1 MQMTS
6 EACLSKPAENARLR
20 LGDGGASGDHAKEYL
35 RKHQQAPL
43 QIGEA
48 PSLKLRLVVV
58 IPCRDEPD
66 LLTTLK
72 DLRRC
77 RDPGCAVEIIAV
89 LNASERDP
97 EEVRA
102 RNRATRREITAW
114 LETRSGDPCFRVHAI
129 EFDALPHRHAGVGL
143 ARKLGMDE
151 AVARLAASG
160 AGDGIIAALDADCR
174 VDESYL
180 AAIVEHFDA
189 HADSPACSIYFEHSL
204 TGDLSEAH
212 YAAITDYE
220 LYLRYY
226 RQGLAYAVHPCAHY
240 TVGSC
245 MAVRADAYSR
255 QGGMNR
261 RKGAEDFYFL
271 NKLMLLGNFT
281 EVRTTT
287 VMPSARVSHRVP
299 FGTGRAVRDAL
310 ENPCA
315 SLEVYAP
322 RVFDDLAAL
331 VSRVDGLREAP
342 PAVMDELPRVM
353 GEFLIKQGV
362 DDKINEIR
370 GNTATKASFRRRFFR
385 WFDGFQAL
393 KFVRYASEH
402 AYPRVA
408 VRTAAL
414 ELLRR
419 QAMISEQSE
428 PRLGAAALLEH
439 YRLMDRQG
447 RRMAPA
453 A

>member
-1 MQMTS
+1 MQMTLK
-6 EACLSKPAENARLR
+6 ARLPKLAENARLQ
-20 LGDGGASGDHAKEYL
+20 LPDGGASRDYAKEYL

-43 QIGEA
+43 QIGEV
-48 PSLKLRLVVV
+48 PSSELRLVVV

-72 DLRRC
+72 DLRC
-77 RDPGCAVEIIAV
+77 CPDPGCAVEIIAV

-102 RNRATRREITAW
+102 RNHQTRREISGW
-114 LETRSGDPCFRVHAI
+114 RETWSDGRRFRVHAI
-129 EFDALPHRHAGVGL
+129 QFDALPARHAGVGL

-160 AGDGIIAALDADCR
+160 AGNGIIAALDADCR
-174 VDESYL
+174 CEESYL
-180 AAIVEHFDA
+180 AAIVEHFDG
-189 HADSPACSIYFEHSL
+189 HRDSPACGIYFEHPL
-204 TGDLSEAH
+204 KGGLSEAH

-226 RQGLAYAVHPCAHY
+226 RHGLAYAGHPCAHY

-245 MAVRADAYSR
+245 MAVRAEAYAR

-299 FGTGRAVRDAL
+299 FGTGRAVREAM
-310 ENPCA
+310 EKPCGG
-315 SLEVYAP
+315 LEVYAP
-322 RVFDDLAAL
+322 PVFDELSAL
-331 VSRVDGLREAP
+331 VSRVDGLRNTPA
-342 PAVMDELPRVM
+342 AVMDELPEVI
-353 GEFLIKQGV
+353 GEFLLKQGV
-362 DDKINEIR
+362 DDKLEEIR
-370 GNTATKASFRRRFFR
+370 GNTATKASFRQRFFR
-385 WFDGFQAL
+385 WFNGFQAL
-393 KFVRYASEH
+393 KFVRYATRH

-408 VRTAAL
+408 VQAAAF

-419 QAMISEQSE
+419 QATVSEDARS
-428 PRLGAAALLEH
+428 RLDARALLEH

-447 RRMAPA
+447 RRMVPA

>member
-1 MQMTS
+1 MTLK
-6 EACLSKPAENARLR
+6 ARLPKLAENARLQLR
-20 LGDGGASGDHAKEYL
+20 EKGASADYAKEYL

-48 PSLKLRLVVV
+48 PSPELRLVVV

-66 LLTTLK
+66 LLTTLE

-77 RDPGCAVEIIAV
+77 SGPGCGVEIIIV
-89 LNASERDP
+89 LNASERDA

-102 RNRATRREITAW
+102 RNHETRRQITAW
-114 LETRSGDPCFRVHAI
+114 RAIRPDGPRFRVHAI
-129 EFDALPHRHAGVGL
+129 QFDALPARHAGVGL

-160 AGDGIIAALDADCR
+160 AGKGIIAALDADCR
-174 VDESYL
+174 CEESYL
-180 AAIVEHFDA
+180 AAIVEHFDG
-189 HADSPACSIYFEHSL
+189 HRDSPACGIHFEHPL
-204 TGDLSEAH
+204 EGGLSEAH

-226 RQGLAYAVHPCAHY
+226 RHGLAYAGHPCAHY

-245 MAVRADAYSR
+245 MAVRAEAYTR

-287 VMPSARVSHRVP
+287 VMPSPRVSHRVP
-299 FGTGRAVRDAL
+299 FGTGRAVRDAI
-310 ENPCA
+310 ERP
-315 SLEVYAP
+315 SPGLEVYAP
-322 RVFDDLAAL
+322 RVFDELAVL
-331 VSRVDGLREAP
+331 VSRVDGLRHT
-342 PAVMDELPRVM
+342 PASVMDGLPEVM
-353 GEFLIKQGV
+353 GEFLIRQGV
-362 DDKINEIR
+362 EEKLAEIR
-370 GNTATKASFRRRFFR
+370 RNTATTASFRQRFFR

-393 KFVRYASEH
+393 KFVHYATRH

-408 VRTAAL
+408 VQAAAF

-419 QAMISEQSE
+419 QATASE
-428 PRLGAAALLEH
+428 GARPCLDARALLEH
-439 YRLMDRQG
+439 YRRMDRQG
-447 RRMAPA
+447 RRIVA
-453 A
+453 AA

>member
-1 MQMTS
+1 M
-6 EACLSKPAENARLR
+6 LAENPRLQLR
-20 LGDGGASGDHAKEYL
+20 DSGASRNHAKEYL

-48 PSLKLRLVVV
+48 PSPALRLVVV

-77 RDPGCAVEIIAV
+77 RDPGCGVEIIAV

-97 EEVRA
+97 EDVRA
-102 RNRATRREITAW
+102 RNRETRREITGW
-114 LETRSGDPCFRVHAI
+114 RETQSDDPRFRVHAI
-129 EFDALPHRHAGVGL
+129 QFDGLPHRHAGVGL

-160 AGDGIIAALDADCR
+160 AGDGIIASLDADCR
-174 VDESYL
+174 CEESYL
-180 AAIVEHFDA
+180 SAIVEHFDV
-189 HADSPACSIYFEHSL
+189 HRDSPACGIYFEHPLEGSL
-204 TGDLSEAH
+204 SDAH

-226 RQGLAYAVHPCAHY
+226 RHGLAYAGHPCAHY

-245 MAVRADAYSR
+245 MAVPADAYAR

-271 NKLMLLGNFT
+271 NKLMLLGDFT

-299 FGTGRAVRDAL
+299 FGTGRAVREAL
-310 ENPCA
+310 EKPCGG
-315 SLEVYAP
+315 LEVYAP
-322 RVFDDLAAL
+322 RVFEELAAL
-331 VSRVDGLREAP
+331 VSRVDGLRKAP
-342 PAVMDELPRVM
+342 AVVMDELPEAM
-353 GEFLIKQGV
+353 GEFLIRQGV
-362 DDKINEIR
+362 DDKLDEIR
-370 GNTATKASFRRRFFR
+370 RNTATKESFRQRFFR

-393 KFVRYASEH
+393 KFVRYATQH

-408 VRTAAL
+408 VEAAAF
-414 ELLRR
+414 ELLCR
-419 QAMISEQSE
+419 QTMVSEDAR
-428 PRLGAAALLEH
+428 PRLDARALLQY
-439 YRLMDRQG
+439 YRLADRQG
-447 RRMAPA
+447 RRMIPA